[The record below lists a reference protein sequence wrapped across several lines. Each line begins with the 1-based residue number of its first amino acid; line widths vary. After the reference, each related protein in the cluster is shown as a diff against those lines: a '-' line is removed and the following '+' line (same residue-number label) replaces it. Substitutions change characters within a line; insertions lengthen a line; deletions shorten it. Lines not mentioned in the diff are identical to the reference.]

1 MAASNRHF
9 NLTVPAA
16 DTAFFKTLAKKM
28 GWTVKRSKAKD
39 GEEHSP
45 LYYRLQSAFRDV
57 KLMMDGKKPKKT
69 IEEFLAEFPD
79 DPNEL

>member
-1 MAASNRHF
+1 METNNQHF
-9 NLTVPAA
+9 KLTVPATDA
-16 DTAFFKTLAKKM
+16 AFVRALAKKM
-28 GWTVKRSKAKD
+28 GWAVKKSKD

-45 LYYRLQSAFRDV
+45 LYYTLQSAFRDV

-79 DPNEL
+79 EPDEL